1 MKPTNLE
8 PNDRDNQ
15 APTINPSAKPANR
28 PRLKTG
34 ARGGV
39 IADTF
44 KLGNKIW
51 QDDWL
56 APV

>member
-1 MKPTNLE
+1 MKQDEKEVRKRLTCA
-8 PNDRDNQ
+8 DVRR
-15 APTINPSAKPANR
+15 TPSNELTVRTSIRAGR
-28 PRLKTG
+28 TW
-34 ARGGV
+34 
-39 IADTF
+39 